1 MFTRFAI
8 AFHFVAGLA
17 VVASCDS
24 TPLPKAI
31 DAMLVVPD
39 APVALDAPLS
49 PDAMPSSGMSFFLTS
64 ANPGN
69 GANLGGLTGAD
80 AYCRTLAEAAGVTGK
95 TWKAYL
101 SPSTENARDRIGT
114 GPWKN
119 ALGVV
124 VATSVA
130 NLHSAANQLSKANS
144 IDETGAV
151 VKGAGDTPNRHDVM
165 TGSNETGVL
174 QGTACSDWTSAGAG
188 STMVG
193 HHDRQGGGAAPTSWN
208 AAHASSGCS
217 LANLRATGGDGL
229 FYCFATN

>member
-1 MFTRFAI
+1 MISRIVIASAFATSLTAI
-8 AFHFVAGLA
+8 A
-17 VVASCDS
+17 SCETTS
-24 TPLPKAI
+24 ITKSI
-31 DAMLVVPD
+31 DARP
-39 APVALDAPLS
+39 ASLDAPAS
-49 PDAMPSSGMSFFLTS
+49 PDASAFPDARPTSGVSFFLTS

-80 AYCRTLAEAAGVTGK
+80 AHCRTLAEAAGVTGK

-101 SPSTENARDRIGT
+101 SASTENARDRIGT

-130 NLHSAANQLSKANS
+130 NLHSAANQLNKANS
-144 IDETGAV
+144 VDETGAV
-151 VKGAGDTPNRHDVM
+151 VKGAGDTPNRHDIM
-165 TGSNETGVL
+165 TGSNELGVL
-174 QGTACSDWTSAGAG
+174 QGPACVDWTSAGDG